1 MSASRRCTYIRR
13 NIGRMWGR
21 SPSQQNRTAA
31 SGSRPAA
38 AAQYRE
44 GDDLS
49 TRKDL
54 LWGGLDEAELAA
66 AKSERS
72 EPGRWD
78 GEIDLEGNM
87 SAQARQ
93 VTLKQAVW
101 CG

>member
-1 MSASRRCTYIRR
+1 M
-13 NIGRMWGR
+13 
-21 SPSQQNRTAA
+21 
-31 SGSRPAA
+31 
-38 AAQYRE
+38 
-44 GDDLS
+44 
-49 TRKDL
+49 
-54 LWGGLDEAELAA
+54 DEAELAA
-66 AKSERS
+66 ARIERS